1 MFFKKAH
8 KLWLFFAIFR
18 FFNGDS
24 GAFTLFEATPE
35 FLKISQINDNDKEV
49 YSAELK
55 PRTIPRSLSG
65 NENTI
70 LDEFFTSQT

>member
-1 MFFKKAH
+1 MFY
-8 KLWLFFAIFR
+8 LIFR

-24 GAFTLFEATPE
+24 GAFSLFEATPE
-35 FLKISQINDNDKEV
+35 SLKISQIDDNDKEV
-49 YSAELK
+49 YSAVLK
-55 PRTIPRSLSG
+55 PRTILRSLSD